1 MFSINNREASMAYT
15 LVNYKAKPERADE
28 NERLIAGV
36 FRELHAEGPADL
48 RYMAL
53 RLEDDT
59 FIHLVATESED
70 PTLRSLASFQA
81 FQQDIDERQIGPPQ
95 FRTAALVGNYRM
107 LESLAKAVS
116 K

>member
-1 MFSINNREASMAYT
+1 MGYT
-15 LVNYKAKPERADE
+15 LINYTAKPERADE

-36 FRELHAEGPADL
+36 FRELHATEPTNV
-48 RYMAL
+48 RYMVL

-59 FIHLVATESED
+59 FIHLVATEHEE
-70 PTLRSLASFQA
+70 PTLTSLASFQA
-81 FQQDIDERQIGPPQ
+81 FQQGIDDRRIGPPQ
-95 FRTAALVGNYRM
+95 FRTATVVGNYRM

>member
-1 MFSINNREASMAYT
+1 MTYT
-15 LVNYKAKPERADE
+15 LINYNAKPERADE

-36 FRELHAEGPADL
+36 FRELHAERPADL

-59 FIHLVATESED
+59 FIHLVVTNTEGATV
-70 PTLRSLASFQA
+70 TSLASFQA
-81 FQQDIDERQIGPPQ
+81 FQEKIDERRTGPAQ
-95 FRTAALVGNYRM
+95 FRTATIVGNYRM
-107 LESLAKAVS
+107 LETVESAVS